1 MPVRKVCCS
10 VNSFANTFLKSRL
23 SLSVTMIFLKRE
35 VLRASLILHCLSIP
49 FFGYHFAVQPPWS
62 DLWFMAAKS
71 LWTKFLSPISGTRE
85 FQSIWNVMLYKW
97 CIKFSSHK
105 RHPFVGIFRSK
116 IWAYS
121 LDCHSNCE
129 LSRNLPLAQSKWQ
142 PLARSK
148 WPNWCCSCRHRI
160 E

>member
-62 DLWFMAAKS
+62 DLWFMTAKS

-97 CIKFSSHK
+97 CINFLPTKGTPSWEFSVPKFERIHLTAILTVSYQEICHWHRAND
-105 RHPFVGIFRSK
+105 RHWH
-116 IWAYS
+116 WAN
-121 LDCHSNCE
+121 DQIGAVPAGTE
-129 LSRNLPLAQSKWQ
+129 
-142 PLARSK
+142 
-148 WPNWCCSCRHRI
+148 
-160 E
+160 